1 MKEMTD
7 VVKQKFSSFFNSQ
20 TNLTVHTAEEN
31 KGGSCIQNEKSEK
44 KALKHRH
51 YLMRFE
57 PN

>member
-31 KGGSCIQNEKSEK
+31 KDKKMKHNDYNNDMKKMGS
-44 KALKHRH
+44 R
-51 YLMRFE
+51 
-57 PN
+57 